1 MGLQVSSDR
10 DKGNQYLLVPP
21 HGTQGSRPEEP
32 VKGLSWER
40 LAHRVSHS
48 GAVPGMDPAHSL
60 SVVQMWLKL
69 QIAHP
74 AEGLGA
80 GYAPAVSTQVSCFY
94 AGGLRPDVP
103 GETLVRW
110 P

>member
-1 MGLQVSSDR
+1 MARRALSLR
-10 DKGNQYLLVPP
+10 NL
-21 HGTQGSRPEEP
+21 E
-32 VKGLSWER
+32 GLSWER
-40 LAHRVSHS
+40 LSHRVSHS
-48 GAVPGMDPAHSL
+48 GAVPGVDLPHSL
-60 SVVQMWLKL
+60 SVVQMWLK
-69 QIAHP
+69 QDCP
-74 AEGLGA
+74 PSRGVGA

>member
-1 MGLQVSSDR
+1 MALRALSLR
-10 DKGNQYLLVPP
+10 NLE
-21 HGTQGSRPEEP
+21 R
-32 VKGLSWER
+32 LSWER

-48 GAVPGMDPAHSL
+48 GAVPGMDPATEPVCGSD
-60 SVVQMWLKL
+60 VVTTTDC
-69 QIAHP
+69 P
-74 AEGLGA
+74 PSRGLGA